1 MNKLNE
7 NRLIEQIAYRL
18 LAFND
23 SKKAAAYIYDCMNMS
38 SYGTPEDISATQ
50 ALFMEVTK
58 CLSTIDKDYSLDC
71 SKEYLKIIKDNFG
84 DLTKQEESIL
94 KGDDNE

>member
-23 SKKAAAYIYDCMNMS
+23 SKKAAEYIFDCMNMS